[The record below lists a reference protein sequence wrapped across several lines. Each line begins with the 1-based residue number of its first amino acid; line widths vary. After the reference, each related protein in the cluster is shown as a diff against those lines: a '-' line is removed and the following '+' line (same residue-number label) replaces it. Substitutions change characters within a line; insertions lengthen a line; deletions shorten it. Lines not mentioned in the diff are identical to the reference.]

1 MIKSKPYFIFSLL
14 FSVLICWLVWS
25 PISDLKPTAVQPISS
40 VVATVSGILLGC
52 VIGAVTLLIS
62 SDNNKLIRNMKL
74 TGGLQRLILNL
85 NHTMLFLIATCAIF
99 LALLFIPKGLTIF
112 CVKAYSLVMT
122 IGIYTTTM
130 SFLLFLYSWNKFKQV
145 ATNM

>member
-1 MIKSKPYFIFSLL
+1 MIKSKPYFIFSLV
-14 FSVLICWLVWS
+14 FSGLICWFAWD
-25 PISDLKPTAVQPISS
+25 PISALKPTAVQPISS

-62 SDNNKLIRNMKL
+62 SDTNRLIRNMRL
-74 TGGLQRLILNL
+74 TGGLQKLIFNL
-85 NHTMLFLIATCAIF
+85 NQTMLFLIATCAIF
-99 LALLFIPKGLTIF
+99 LAVLFIPKELTMF
-112 CVKAYSLVMT
+112 CVKAYSAVMVL
-122 IGIYTTTM
+122 GVYTTAM